1 MAEDGGK
8 KLWGVAT
15 NVRYVSGYS
24 PLEGNFTTHLHS
36 PHSPHQPSPS
46 IRRKLKTRSE
56 SSKDLERRSELVRSK
71 TRDES
76 EFVGMDRAC
85 SDNLVITAG
94 DLCESMEELREQARQ
109 LSMLNGSLTDDL
121 KAVEG
126 ELALY
131 KERLLRERRRHPVPV
146 FTSAPDISDCSGNQS
161 KNIRRTSA
169 LKGKPMSTRMQIL
182 WDISSGLSAMQR
194 IST

>member
-1 MAEDGGK
+1 M
-8 KLWGVAT
+8 
-15 NVRYVSGYS
+15 
-24 PLEGNFTTHLHS
+24 
-36 PHSPHQPSPS
+36 
-46 IRRKLKTRSE
+46 
-56 SSKDLERRSELVRSK
+56 RSK

-121 KAVEG
+121 KAVEK

>member
-1 MAEDGGK
+1 M
-8 KLWGVAT
+8 
-15 NVRYVSGYS
+15 
-24 PLEGNFTTHLHS
+24 
-36 PHSPHQPSPS
+36 
-46 IRRKLKTRSE
+46 
-56 SSKDLERRSELVRSK
+56 RSK

-169 LKGKPMSTRMQIL
+169 LKGKPDLGGLPKRWCLTKAMRDSSSRGCRCRCKRRPRTSWTRPDRPMSP
-182 WDISSGLSAMQR
+182 SSSSYR
-194 IST
+194 REIPVWPS